1 MLLVIMCVIM
11 VIGATENKNEKE
23 LTKMKNEKIKE
34 MMRAMVSCLLKENE
48 SFKNTAATI
57 TMMTATLTTKT
68 TTPILRRRLLLVK
81 KNEKTTTATTNDEK
95 TIFRMMIKNGGD
107 EEKKTG
113 TERKKGGDGEK
124 KEEETLLRRE
134 GNAWPALLTQIRSIN
149 IFDLHHH
156 HLWRTT

>member
-34 MMRAMVSCLLKENE
+34 MMRAMVYCLLKENE

-57 TMMTATLTTKT
+57 AMMTTTKM
-68 TTPILRRRLLLVK
+68 TTPIPRRRLLLVK
-81 KNEKTTTATTNDEK
+81 KNENTTTATTNDEK

-107 EEKKTG
+107 EKKTG

-124 KEEETLLRRE
+124 KKEETLLRRE

-149 IFDLHHH
+149 IFLLHHH